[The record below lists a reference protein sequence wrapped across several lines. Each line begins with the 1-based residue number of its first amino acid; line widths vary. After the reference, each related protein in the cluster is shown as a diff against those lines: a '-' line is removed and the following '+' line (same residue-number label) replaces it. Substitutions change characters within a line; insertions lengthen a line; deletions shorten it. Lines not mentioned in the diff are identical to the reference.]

1 MNYEKG
7 LPKIEAPPLIGREKW
22 GGRQNKSI
30 CENFTQMREHYKHEA
45 EKQSQKVLKYFQNAK
60 LQAEEKAAR
69 LRKENAQLRGV
80 IEEHHTK
87 LHPERYIRHN
97 KGYSL

>member
-1 MNYEKG
+1 
-7 LPKIEAPPLIGREKW
+7 
-22 GGRQNKSI
+22 
-30 CENFTQMREHYKHEA
+30 MREHYKHEA
-45 EKQSQKVLKYFQNAK
+45 EKQSQKVLKYFQNSK
-60 LQAEEKAAR
+60 LQAEEKADR

-80 IEEHHTK
+80 IEEQHKK

>member
-1 MNYEKG
+1 
-7 LPKIEAPPLIGREKW
+7 
-22 GGRQNKSI
+22 
-30 CENFTQMREHYKHEA
+30 
-45 EKQSQKVLKYFQNAK
+45 
-60 LQAEEKAAR
+60 

-80 IEEHHTK
+80 IEEQHKK